1 MAVKVKAQT
10 IRKVSVRLII
20 LSAIIVFG
28 SIALITA
35 FAVMAHFNSL
45 RKTAAENEQLRAIAD
60 DAENSDGYRENLSA
74 LDIEMLQI
82 NPDYV
87 FWIRIDGLGIDH
99 PVVRGENNEKYLNI
113 SFYGERNIAGTL
125 FMDYRI
131 EGEIA
136 TYTAFESLPH
146 IIIYGHNAEQGG
158 MFKDLHRLKNERF
171 LDENKII
178 TITIHGQIVEF
189 EIFSVR
195 ESDIYD
201 PAYFLDFEAP
211 RSFYGFANRIDAPM
225 IATQILTLSTCVSR
239 GNDDERLIVQ
249 AYRLMD

>member
-1 MAVKVKAQT
+1 MTVKSKSF
-10 IRKVSVRLII
+10 RKVSVKVIVIISILI
-20 LSAIIVFG
+20 FG

-35 FAVMAHFNSL
+35 FAIMAHFNSL
-45 RKTAAENEQLRAIAD
+45 RTTYAENEELRILANDAINSGDTGKQL
-60 DAENSDGYRENLSA
+60 ST
-74 LDIEMLQI
+74 LDVEMLRI

-87 FWIRIDGLGIDH
+87 FWIHIDGLGIDH

-136 TYTAFESLPH
+136 TYTAWESLPH

-158 MFKDLHRLKNERF
+158 MFKDLHKLKNERF
-171 LDENKII
+171 LEENKII
-178 TITIHGQIVEF
+178 TITIQNQTVEF

-195 ESDIYD
+195 QSDIHD
-201 PAYFLDFEAP
+201 PAYFIDFEAP
-211 RSFYGFANRIDAPM
+211 RAFYGFANRINAPM
-225 IATQILTLSTCVSR
+225 IATQILTLSTCVSQ
-239 GNDDERLIVQ
+239 GDNDARLIVQ
-249 AYRLMD
+249 AYRLLD